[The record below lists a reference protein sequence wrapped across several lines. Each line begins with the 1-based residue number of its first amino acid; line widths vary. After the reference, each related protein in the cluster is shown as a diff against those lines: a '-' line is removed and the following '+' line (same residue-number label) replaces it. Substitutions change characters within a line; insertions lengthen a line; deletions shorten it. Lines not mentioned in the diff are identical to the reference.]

1 MEKNE
6 LEKIEIYEK
15 NGIGE
20 LRFDGKKIKWLTEYN
35 IKRNADTVDLTIN
48 ISAPT
53 SNFETKEKSTKERRD
68 KIENKL

>member
-6 LEKIEIYEK
+6 LEKIELYEK
-15 NGIGE
+15 DGIAE
-20 LRFDGKKIKWLTEYN
+20 LRFDGKKVNWITGYN

-53 SNFETKEKSTKERRD
+53 SAFKTR
-68 KIENKL
+68 EN